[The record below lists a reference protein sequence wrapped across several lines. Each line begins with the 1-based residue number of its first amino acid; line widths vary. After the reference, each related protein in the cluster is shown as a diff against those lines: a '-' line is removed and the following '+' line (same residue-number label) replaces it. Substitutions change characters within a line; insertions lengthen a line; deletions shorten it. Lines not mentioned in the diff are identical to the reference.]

1 MKKKTFQ
8 IIILLLLNIIFIGT
22 ANADTCISSYNSNW
36 ENNTSFTVSSNPGQI
51 HRNVRFNNEIS
62 LDTQYDYIKIPFY
75 IVSLSTGNIITNI
88 NLYESCTTATNVFD
102 NYTIKY
108 QDGTQA
114 TIDADNYRTIC
125 NQYNINGNAVIPY
138 TPYISTTNINLYY
151 GNGGRINC
159 ELDNNLVA
167 KCKIPKNETNI
178 AISGYIMDTYL
189 NNQSSTIRAG
199 IVNGVIQY
207 CKDTDTQ
214 IIEKQQETNT
224 KLDEI
229 QNSDISNDS
238 KESPNTNEFNDY
250 QKAENGLF
258 DKMKQADTNNLDV
271 AIDGN
276 SANFVW
282 DTITRFYNSNALL
295 MNFLISILSIGIIK
309 MALGR

>member
-8 IIILLLLNIIFIGT
+8 IVILLLLNIIFIGT
-22 ANADTCISSYNSNW
+22 ANASTNLVGLKAVKNYDFGNVGRVNWIMNSTNRNQDIYWFFQNKHAITEDYIVFTANLTTNDVSQTNYTEEVNPLGFVPNEFRTSISIWLLYNDQQISQCSIDFDDGLILCPIRTHTSGLNALKVWFRSNDTTNNYWETVSLLMQQIAVSYN
-36 ENNTSFTVSSNPGQI
+36 
-51 HRNVRFNNEIS
+51 
-62 LDTQYDYIKIPFY
+62 
-75 IVSLSTGNIITNI
+75 
-88 NLYESCTTATNVFD
+88 
-102 NYTIKY
+102 
-108 QDGTQA
+108 
-114 TIDADNYRTIC
+114 
-125 NQYNINGNAVIPY
+125 NING
-138 TPYISTTNINLYY
+138 
-151 GNGGRINC
+151 
-159 ELDNNLVA
+159 
-167 KCKIPKNETNI
+167 
-178 AISGYIMDTYL
+178 
-189 NNQSSTIRAG
+189 Q
-199 IVNGVIQY
+199 IVS
-207 CKDTDTQ
+207 
-214 IIEKQQETNT
+214 EQQKTNT